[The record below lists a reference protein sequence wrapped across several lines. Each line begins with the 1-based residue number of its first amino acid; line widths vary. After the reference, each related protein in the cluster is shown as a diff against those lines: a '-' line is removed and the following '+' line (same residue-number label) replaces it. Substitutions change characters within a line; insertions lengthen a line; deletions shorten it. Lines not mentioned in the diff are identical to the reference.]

1 MKKDDKDVTAIE
13 VTPELV
19 DELKGKYPKSFN
31 FVKNFTA
38 SEEDVARA
46 LLDIERSPMDELIL
60 AALHTMA
67 TEVMMS
73 VAGDLIA
80 DLEGAE
86 AAEAPDLPPSGKHY
100 DA

>member
-1 MKKDDKDVTAIE
+1 MPKNDTDVTAIE
-13 VTPELV
+13 VTPELIE
-19 DELKGKYPKSFN
+19 ELKGKYPKSFD
-31 FVKNFTA
+31 FIKNFTA

-46 LLDIERSPMDELIL
+46 LLDLERSPMDEVIL

-67 TEVMMS
+67 TEVLMS
-73 VAGDLIA
+73 VAGDLVA
-80 DLEGAE
+80 KLEEAG